1 MALTSPGVQI
11 SITDESQ
18 YLPAPTNSIPFV
30 LLATAQN
37 KVNPSGTGIASGTT
51 AANANKLFR
60 VTSQR
65 DLVNLYGNPFFYT
78 TTDGTPIQGYELNEY
93 GLLAAYSA
101 LGATNTVY
109 CMRADVDLAAL
120 IGQTG
125 RPSGNPTDGTL
136 WLNTSETTWGIY
148 VFNQTTSQFTLQTP
162 IVITD
167 SADVSSGS
175 PVTTVGNIGD
185 YAVIAIPTYD
195 APTSTTGKQFFY
207 KTTDNT
213 WVNIGSNG
221 WLQDVPAI
229 QGSNAPTSLTAA
241 NTFIIR
247 LSGET
252 QVSATIT
259 VPASTNNTVT
269 GVATAINNL
278 GWAGVT
284 AANVAGKL
292 NIYSA
297 QNGDVT
303 ATPKYITIVA
313 GTGTVL
319 ADLGITAGN
328 YNQPQV
334 YYGTSSQQPL
344 WQTGQTNPRPTGSIW
359 IKVGSSGNGLTP
371 VIEEWSDVTSR
382 WDARTVTLS
391 TSDAAVT
398 SVLDSTGGALIPA
411 GTLYAQYDY
420 NEQYTQGPIYYWER
434 AVTGATVVT
443 GTVNNP
449 TFTSGPY
456 SMIVRVSTPA
466 SSTLSVPPY
475 TVTLANT
482 YTLSSVVITGT
493 AGQFSCAAASN
504 TLVVGQKIVISGT
517 LGGTGTI
524 SGYTNPTTYYIIAT
538 NGSTTFTLSTSSGGA
553 AVTTTAG
560 TPTGLTYTVSYN
572 DADDFVTAWAAQAI
586 PNTSASVNSAG
597 ALVITHT
604 AGGVISILD
613 SNSALTQAGFIVGT
627 TDYVKN
633 GLIISAS
640 YTPTQATT
648 TGSGINLE
656 INATVSHGEYTVNS
670 TSFVNAG
677 TGYAVGDQVTFLGTD
692 LGGASPANN
701 LVVEITQVN
710 AGVVEGITLVSGT
723 PNITFTTL
731 LSPWVEADI
740 TASATA
746 LTEAPA
752 NGTNWFYSV
761 VNQVDV
767 MVNYGGGWKGYK
779 NQNYDANGF
788 PTPSGAN
795 ATDPNGP
802 IVSASAPTLQSD
814 GTALVYGDLWIDT
827 SDLENYPIINRWQQ
841 VDGTDQWVR
850 IDNTDQVNPD
860 GVLFADARWATS
872 GTVNPATDD
881 VPTIVSL
888 LTSNYLDLD
897 APETSLYPTGMLLF
911 NTRRSG
917 YNVKE
922 FITNYFNA
930 TTFPDQALP
939 TEKDAWVSVS
949 GLQSN
954 GSPYMG
960 RKAQRA
966 MVVQALRSAI
976 DTNTA
981 IRDEDNFFNLIA
993 TPNYPELQAN
1003 MIVLNADRG
1012 ETGFIIGDTPMR
1024 LPETA
1029 TAIQA
1034 WATNAAGATS
1044 TGDEGL
1050 VTRSTYMGLFY
1061 PSGLTNDLAGNEVV
1075 VPASHMMLR
1084 TILRNDSIAYPWFAP
1099 AGTRRGVID
1108 NAVSIGYLD
1117 AQTSEFQATKTRV
1130 GIRDVLYTNFI
1141 NPLVFF
1147 TGNGLLNYG
1156 NKSSFNSQSALDRIN
1171 VARLVAYIRRQ
1182 LTIAARPFVFEP
1194 NDALTRQQITG
1205 VVQTL
1210 LVDLVAK
1217 RGLYDYLVVCDDSN
1231 NTPARIDR
1239 NELYVDVAIEPV
1251 KAAEFI
1257 YIPVRILNTG
1267 ELSSSLDGAA
1277 PTSLR

>member
-1 MALTSPGVQI
+1 MALLSPGVQV
-11 SITDESQ
+11 SIIDESQ

-78 TTDGTPIQGYELNEY
+78 STDGTPIQGYELNEY

-101 LGATNTVY
+101 LGATNTVF
-109 CMRADVDLAAL
+109 CMRADIDLASL
-120 IGQTG
+120 VGQTG
-125 RPSGNPTDGTL
+125 RPSGEPADGTY

-148 VFNQTTSQFTLQTP
+148 VFNQTTGQFTLQAP

-167 SADVSSGS
+167 SAQVSAGS
-175 PVTTVGNIGD
+175 PVNTLGNIGD
-185 YAVIAIPTYD
+185 YAVIAIPTYST
-195 APTSTTGKQFFY
+195 PTSATGKQFFY
-207 KTTDNT
+207 KATTNT
-213 WVNIGSNG
+213 WVSIGSNA
-221 WLQDVPAI
+221 WLENVPAI
-229 QGSNAPTSLTAA
+229 QGSNVPTSLTAT
-241 NTFIIR
+241 NNFIIR
-247 LSGET
+247 LGGATE
-252 QVSATIT
+252 VSATIT
-259 VPASTNNTVT
+259 VPSSPNNTVT

-278 GWAGVT
+278 GWGGVS
-284 AANVAGKL
+284 ASVIGGKL
-292 NIYSA
+292 NIFSS
-297 QNGDVT
+297 QNSDSTVT
-303 ATPKYITIVA
+303 PRFLTIAA
-313 GTGTVL
+313 GGSPGTVL
-319 ADLGITAGN
+319 TNLGITAGD
-328 YNQPQV
+328 YYQPAL
-334 YYGTSSQQPL
+334 YYGTSSQQPS
-344 WQTGQTNPRPTGSIW
+344 WQTGQTTPRPTGSIW
-359 IKVGSSGNGLTP
+359 IKVGSAGNGLTP
-371 VIEEWSDVTSR
+371 VIEEWSSDLAA
-382 WDARTVTLS
+382 WNAKTVTLAV
-391 TSDAAVT
+391 SDEAAT
-398 SVLDSTGGALIPA
+398 SVLDATGGALIPA
-411 GTLYAQYDY
+411 GTMYAQYDY
-420 NEQYTQGPIYYWER
+420 NNIYSQGPVYYWER
-434 AVTGATVVT
+434 ATSGPTVVT
-443 GTVNNP
+443 GTVTDP
-449 TFTSGPY
+449 SFVSGPY
-456 SMIVRVSTPA
+456 ALTVQVSVPG
-466 SSTLSVPPY
+466 SSTLSSTY
-475 TVTLANT
+475 TISLANT
-482 YTLSSVVITGT
+482 YTLSGVAITGT
-493 AGQFSCAAASN
+493 AGQFSCTAASQP
-504 TLVVGQKIVISGT
+504 LVVGQTIVISGT

-524 SGYTNPTTYYIIAT
+524 SGYTNPTTYYVIAT
-538 NGSTTFTLSTSSGGA
+538 NGSTTFTLSTTSGGA

-572 DADDFVTAWAAQAI
+572 DADDFITAWSAAAI
-586 PNTSASVNSAG
+586 PNTSVSINSSDE
-597 ALVITHT
+597 LVITHT
-604 AGGVISILD
+604 AGGVISI
-613 SNSALTQAGFIVGT
+613 NSDVASFFTEAGFVAGT

-633 GLIISAS
+633 GFLRTIL
-640 YTPTQATT
+640 YTPTQSST
-648 TGSGINLE
+648 TGSGVNLE
-656 INATVSHGEYTVNS
+656 INTSSFRGEYFVNPTVL
-670 TSFVNAG
+670 VNAG
-677 TGYAVGDQVTFLGTD
+677 TGYVVGDQVTFLGTD
-692 LGGASPANN
+692 LGGATPAND

-710 AGVVEGITLVSGT
+710 AGVVQGITFVSGT
-723 PNITFTTL
+723 PNYLYATL
-731 LSPWVEADI
+731 LSNWVESDI

-752 NGTNWFYSV
+752 NETNWFYSV
-761 VNQVDV
+761 VNQVDI
-767 MVNYGGGWKGYK
+767 MINYNGAWKGYK

-788 PTPSGAN
+788 PTPTGSN
-795 ATDPNGP
+795 TTDPAGP

-814 GTALVYGDLWIDT
+814 GTALAYGDLWIDT
-827 SDLENYPIINRWQQ
+827 SDLENYPIINRWQS
-841 VDGTDQWVR
+841 VDSTDQWVR

-860 GVLFADARWATS
+860 GVLFADARWATN
-872 GTVNPATDD
+872 GTTNPATDD
-881 VPTIVSL
+881 VPTIISL

-897 APETSLYPTGMLLF
+897 APDDSLYPTGMLLF

-922 FITNYFNA
+922 FRTNYFNA
-930 TTFPDQALP
+930 TNFPDEALP

-954 GSPYMG
+954 GAPYMG

-966 MVVQALRSAI
+966 MVVQALRASI

-1012 ETGFIIGDTPMR
+1012 ETGFIIGDTPLR

-1061 PSGLTNDLAGNEVV
+1061 PAGLTNDLAGNEVV
-1075 VPASHMMLR
+1075 VPASHMMIR
-1084 TILRNDSIAYPWFAP
+1084 TLLRNDSIAYPWFAP
-1099 AGTRRGVID
+1099 AGVRRGVID
-1108 NAVSIGYLD
+1108 NALSIGYLD
-1117 AQTSEFQATKTRV
+1117 AQTGEFQSTRTRI

-1171 VARLVAYIRRQ
+1171 VARLVAYVRRQ
-1182 LTIAARPFVFEP
+1182 LTLAARPFVFEP
-1194 NDALTRQQITG
+1194 NDALTRQQIQS
-1205 VVQTL
+1205 VIQTL
-1210 LVDLVAK
+1210 FVDLVAK
-1217 RGLYDYLVVCDDSN
+1217 RGIYDYLVVCDESN

-1267 ELSSSLDGAA
+1267 ELSGQ
-1277 PTSLR
+1277 

>member
-1 MALTSPGVQI
+1 MALVSPGVQV
-11 SITDESQ
+11 SIIDESQ
-18 YLPAPTNSIPFV
+18 YLPAPTNSVPFV
-30 LLATAQN
+30 LLATAQD
-37 KVNPSGTGIASGTT
+37 KLNPAGTGIAQGTT

-60 VTSQR
+60 ITSQR

-78 TTDGTPIQGYELNEY
+78 STDGTPIQGYELNEY

-101 LGATNTVY
+101 LGATNTVF
-109 CMRADVDLAAL
+109 CMRADIDLASL

-125 RPSGNPTDGTL
+125 RPAGNPADGTY

-148 VFNQTTSQFTLQTP
+148 VFNQTTSQFALQTP

-167 SADVSSGS
+167 SAQVSAGS
-175 PVTTVGNIGD
+175 PINTLGNIGD
-185 YAVIAIPTYD
+185 YAVIAIPTYST
-195 APTSTTGKQFFY
+195 PTSATGKQFFY
-207 KTTDNT
+207 KATDNT
-213 WVNIGSNG
+213 WVSIGSTG

-229 QGSNAPTSLTAA
+229 QSANAPTSLTAT
-241 NTFIIR
+241 NNFIIR
-247 LSGET
+247 LSGAT

-259 VPASTNNTVT
+259 VGASATPNTVT
-269 GVATAINNL
+269 GVATLINNL
-278 GWAGVT
+278 GWGGVS
-284 AANVAGKL
+284 ASVIGGKL
-292 NIYSA
+292 NIFSS
-297 QNGDVT
+297 QNADST
-303 ATPKYITIVA
+303 ATPKYITIAA
-313 GTGTVL
+313 GDVPGTVL
-319 ADLGITAGN
+319 TDLGITVGN
-328 YNQPQV
+328 YYQPQI

-344 WQTGQTNPRPTGSIW
+344 WQTGQSTPRPTGSVW
-359 IKVGSSGNGLTP
+359 IKVGSAGNGLTP

-382 WDARTVTLS
+382 WNGKTVNLS

-411 GTLYAQYDY
+411 GTMYAQYDY
-420 NEQYTQGPIYYWER
+420 NGTYSQGPIYYWEK
-434 AVTGATVVT
+434 ATAGQTVVT
-443 GTVNNP
+443 GTVANP

-456 SMIVRVSTPA
+456 VLTVQV
-466 SSTLSVPPY
+466 SVPGSS
-475 TVTLANT
+475 A
-482 YTLSSVVITGT
+482 LSS
-493 AGQFSCAAASN
+493 
-504 TLVVGQKIVISGT
+504 
-517 LGGTGTI
+517 
-524 SGYTNPTTYYIIAT
+524 
-538 NGSTTFTLSTSSGGA
+538 
-553 AVTTTAG
+553 
-560 TPTGLTYTVSYN
+560 TYTVSLADTT
-572 DADDFVTAWAAQAI
+572 DADDLITAWTNQAI
-586 PNTSASVNSAG
+586 PNTSISVNSAD
-597 ALVITHT
+597 ALVISHT
-604 AGGVISILD
+604 AGGVISITSD
-613 SNSALTQAGFIVGT
+613 VENFFTEAGFVVGT

-633 GLIISAS
+633 GITNTRFYSPGDNS
-640 YTPTQATT
+640 T
-648 TGSGINLE
+648 TGSGVNLQ
-656 INATVSHGEYTVNS
+656 IAVTVIDGQYSVNPIV
-670 TSFVNAG
+670 FANAG
-677 TGYAVGDQVTFLGTD
+677 TGYAVGDEATFLGTD
-692 LGGASPANN
+692 LGGASPAND
-701 LVVEITQVN
+701 LVVEITQVDPSTLPAAVATN
-710 AGVVEGITLVSGT
+710 TGTSSGTTATVNTATAHGFTTGNQVTVSGVTPVGYNGTFSVTVVDADTFTYTTTGSDLGPITIEGTAQRVAVVQGITFVSGT
-723 PNITFTTL
+723 PNVTYSTL
-731 LSPWVEADI
+731 LSPWVEAEI

-746 LTEAPA
+746 LTDAPA

-767 MVNYGGGWKGYK
+767 MINYGGGWKGYK

-788 PTPSGAN
+788 PTPTGGN

-841 VDGTDQWVR
+841 VDGTDQWVI

-897 APETSLYPTGMLLF
+897 APESSLYPTGMLLF

-922 FITNYFNA
+922 FRTNYFNA
-930 TTFPDQALP
+930 TNFPDEVLP
-939 TEKDAWVSVS
+939 TEKDAWVSAS

-954 GSPYMG
+954 GAPYMG

-966 MVVQALRSAI
+966 MVVRSLRAAI

-981 IRDEDNFFNLIA
+981 IRDEDNFFNLMA

-1003 MIVLNADRG
+1003 MITLNADRG
-1012 ETGFIIGDTPMR
+1012 ETGFIIGDTPLR
-1024 LPETA
+1024 LSENA

-1044 TGDEGL
+1044 TGDDGL

-1061 PSGLTNDLAGNEVV
+1061 PAGLTNDLSGNEVV
-1075 VPASHMMLR
+1075 VPASHMMIR
-1084 TILRNDSIAYPWFAP
+1084 TLLRNDSIAYPWFAP
-1099 AGTRRGVID
+1099 AGVRRGVID
-1108 NAVSIGYLD
+1108 NALSIGYLD
-1117 AQTSEFQATKTRV
+1117 AQTGEFQSTRTRI

-1182 LTIAARPFVFEP
+1182 LTLAARPFVFEP
-1194 NDALTRQQITG
+1194 NDALTRQQIQS
-1205 VVQTL
+1205 VIQTL
-1210 LVDLVAK
+1210 FVDLVAK
-1217 RGLYDYLVVCDDSN
+1217 RGIYDYLVVCDESN

-1267 ELSSSLDGAA
+1267 ELSGQ
-1277 PTSLR
+1277 

>member
-1 MALTSPGVQI
+1 MALLSPGVQV

-18 YLPAPTNSIPFV
+18 YLPAPTNSVPFV
-30 LLATAQN
+30 LLATAQD
-37 KVNPSGTGIASGTT
+37 KLNPAGTGIAQGTT

-60 VTSQR
+60 ITSQR

-78 TTDGTPIQGYELNEY
+78 STDGTPIQGYELNEY

-101 LGATNTVY
+101 LGATNTVF
-109 CMRADVDLAAL
+109 CMRADIDLASL
-120 IGQTG
+120 VGQTG
-125 RPSGNPTDGTL
+125 RPSGNPADGTY

-148 VFNQTTSQFTLQTP
+148 VFNQTTGQFTLQTP

-167 SADVSSGS
+167 SADVSAGS
-175 PVTTVGNIGD
+175 PVNTLGNIGD

-195 APTSTTGKQFFY
+195 TPTSATGKQFFY
-207 KTTDNT
+207 KATTNT
-213 WVNIGSNG
+213 WVSVGSAA
-221 WLQDVPAI
+221 WLQNVPAI
-229 QGSNAPTSLTAA
+229 QGSNAPTSLTAS

-247 LSGET
+247 LGGVTE
-252 QVSATIT
+252 VSATIT

-278 GWAGVT
+278 GWGGVS
-284 AANVAGKL
+284 AANVSGKL
-292 NIYSA
+292 NIYSS
-297 QNGDVT
+297 QNLDNVT
-303 ATPKYITIVA
+303 PRFITIVA

-319 ADLGITAGN
+319 TDLGIAAGN
-328 YNQPQV
+328 YYQPAV
-334 YYGTSSQQPL
+334 YYGTSSQQPS
-344 WQTGQTNPRPTGSIW
+344 WQTGQTIPRPTGSIW

-371 VIEEWSDVTSR
+371 VIEEWSDVTSL
-382 WDARTVTLS
+382 WNSKTVRLAV
-391 TSDAAVT
+391 SDAAVT
-398 SVLDSTGGALIPA
+398 SVLDATGGALIPA

-420 NEQYTQGPIYYWER
+420 NGTYSQGPIYYWEK
-434 AVTGATVVT
+434 ANAGATVVT
-443 GTVNNP
+443 GTVTDP
-449 TFTSGPY
+449 SFVSGPY
-456 SMIVRVSTPA
+456 ALTVQVSVPG
-466 SSTLSVPPY
+466 SSTLSSTY
-475 TVTLANT
+475 AISLADN
-482 YTLSSVVITGT
+482 
-493 AGQFSCAAASN
+493 A
-504 TLVVGQKIVISGT
+504 
-517 LGGTGTI
+517 
-524 SGYTNPTTYYIIAT
+524 
-538 NGSTTFTLSTSSGGA
+538 
-553 AVTTTAG
+553 
-560 TPTGLTYTVSYN
+560 
-572 DADDFVTAWAAQAI
+572 DAEDLVTAWTAQAI
-586 PNTSASVNSAG
+586 PNTSISVNTAG
-597 ALVITHT
+597 ELVISQT
-604 AGGVISILD
+604 AGGVISITSD
-613 SNSALTQAGFIVGT
+613 VASFFTEAGFVAGT

-633 GLIISAS
+633 GLISAFA
-640 YTPTQATT
+640 YTPTQTST
-648 TGSGINLE
+648 TGSGIDLE
-656 INATVSHGEYTVNS
+656 ITVLKSSQYVTAQL
-670 TSFVNAG
+670 VNAG
-677 TGYAVGDQVTFLGTD
+677 TGYVVGDQVTFAGAD
-692 LGGASPANN
+692 LGGATPANN

-710 AGVVEGITLVSGT
+710 AGVVQGITFVSGT
-723 PNITFTTL
+723 PNVTYSTL

-788 PTPSGAN
+788 PTPTGVN

-860 GVLFADARWATS
+860 GVLFADARWATNA
-872 GTVNPATDD
+872 TTNPATDD

-897 APETSLYPTGMLLF
+897 APESSLYPTGMLLF

-922 FITNYFNA
+922 FRTNYFNA
-930 TTFPDQALP
+930 TNFPDEVLP

-966 MVVQALRSAI
+966 MVVQALRAAI

-981 IRDEDNFFNLIA
+981 IRDEDTFFNLMA
-993 TPNYPELQAN
+993 TPNYPELQPN
-1003 MIVLNADRG
+1003 MITLNADRG
-1012 ETGFIIGDTPMR
+1012 ETGFIIGDTPLR
-1024 LPETA
+1024 LSENA

-1061 PSGLTNDLAGNEVV
+1061 PAGLTNDLSGNEVV
-1075 VPASHMMLR
+1075 VPASHMMIR
-1084 TILRNDSIAYPWFAP
+1084 TLLRNDSIAYPWFAP
-1099 AGTRRGVID
+1099 AGVRRGVID
-1108 NAVSIGYLD
+1108 NAISIGYLD
-1117 AQTSEFQATKTRV
+1117 AQTGEFQATRTRI

-1156 NKSSFNSQSALDRIN
+1156 NKSSFDSQSALDRIN

-1182 LTIAARPFVFEP
+1182 LTLAARPFVFEP
-1194 NDALTRQQITG
+1194 NDALTRQQIQS
-1205 VVQTL
+1205 VIQTL
-1210 LVDLVAK
+1210 FVDLVAK
-1217 RGLYDYLVVCDDSN
+1217 RGIYDYLVVCDESN

-1267 ELSSSLDGAA
+1267 ELSGQ
-1277 PTSLR
+1277 

>member
-1 MALTSPGVQI
+1 MALTSPGVQV

-78 TTDGTPIQGYELNEY
+78 STNGIPIQGYELNEY

-109 CMRADVDLAAL
+109 CMRADIDLAAL

-125 RPSGNPTDGTL
+125 RPSGEPADGTY

-148 VFNQTTSQFTLQTP
+148 VFNQTTGQFTLQAP

-167 SADVSSGS
+167 SAQVSAGS
-175 PVTTVGNIGD
+175 PVNTLGNIGD
-185 YAVIAIPTYD
+185 YAVIAIPTYST
-195 APTSTTGKQFFY
+195 PTSATGKQFFY
-207 KTTDNT
+207 KATTNT
-213 WVNIGSNG
+213 WVSIGSNA
-221 WLQDVPAI
+221 WLENVPAI
-229 QGSNAPTSLTAA
+229 QGTNVPASLTAT
-241 NTFIIR
+241 NNFIIR
-247 LSGET
+247 LGGET
-252 QVSATIT
+252 EVSATIT
-259 VPASTNNTVT
+259 VPASPNNTVT

-278 GWAGVT
+278 GWGGVS
-284 AANVAGKL
+284 ASVIGGKL
-292 NIYSA
+292 NIFSS
-297 QNGDVT
+297 QNSDST
-303 ATPKYITIVA
+303 ITPRFLTIAA
-313 GTGTVL
+313 GGSPGTVL
-319 ADLGITAGN
+319 TNLGITAGD
-328 YNQPQV
+328 YYQPAL
-334 YYGTSSQQPL
+334 YYGTSSQQPS
-344 WQTGQTNPRPTGSIW
+344 WQTGQTTPRPTGSIW
-359 IKVGSSGNGLTP
+359 IKVGSAGNGLTP
-371 VIEEWSDVTSR
+371 VIEEWSSDLAA
-382 WDARTVTLS
+382 WNAKTVTLAV
-391 TSDAAVT
+391 SDEAAT
-398 SVLDSTGGALIPA
+398 SVLDATGGALIPA
-411 GTLYAQYDY
+411 GTMYAQYDY
-420 NEQYTQGPIYYWER
+420 NNIYSQGSVYYWER
-434 AVTGATVVT
+434 ATSGPTVVT
-443 GTVNNP
+443 GTVANP
-449 TFTSGPY
+449 TFPNGPY
-456 SMIVRVSTPA
+456 VLTVQVSVPGSA
-466 SSTLSVPPY
+466 SLSV
-475 TVTLANT
+475 
-482 YTLSSVVITGT
+482 S
-493 AGQFSCAAASN
+493 
-504 TLVVGQKIVISGT
+504 
-517 LGGTGTI
+517 
-524 SGYTNPTTYYIIAT
+524 
-538 NGSTTFTLSTSSGGA
+538 
-553 AVTTTAG
+553 
-560 TPTGLTYTVSYN
+560 YTVSLADN
-572 DADDFVTAWAAQAI
+572 ADADDFVTAWSAAAI
-586 PNTSASVNSAG
+586 PNTSVSINSSD

-604 AGGVISILD
+604 AGGVISI
-613 SNSALTQAGFIVGT
+613 NSDVASFFTEAGFVAGT

-633 GLIISAS
+633 GFLRTIL
-640 YTPTQATT
+640 YTPTQSST
-648 TGSGINLE
+648 TGSGVNLE
-656 INATVSHGEYTVNS
+656 INTSSFRGEYFVNPTVL
-670 TSFVNAG
+670 VNAG
-677 TGYAVGDQVTFLGTD
+677 TGYVVGDQVTFVGTD
-692 LGGASPANN
+692 LGGTAPANN

-710 AGVVEGITLVSGT
+710 AGVVEGITFVSGT
-723 PNITFTTL
+723 PNYLYSTL
-731 LSPWVEADI
+731 LSNWVEADI

-752 NGTNWFYSV
+752 NGTDWFYSV
-761 VNQVDV
+761 VDQVDI
-767 MVNYGGGWKGYK
+767 MVNYNGAWKGYK

-788 PTPSGAN
+788 PTPTGSN
-795 ATDPNGP
+795 TTDPAGP

-827 SDLENYPIINRWQQ
+827 SDLENYPIINRWQS
-841 VDGTDQWVR
+841 VDSTDQWVR

-860 GVLFADARWATS
+860 GVLFADARWATN
-872 GTVNPATDD
+872 GTTNPATDD
-881 VPTIVSL
+881 VPTIISL

-897 APETSLYPTGMLLF
+897 APDDSLYPTGMLLF

-930 TTFPDQALP
+930 TSFPDDALP

-954 GSPYMG
+954 GAPYMG

-966 MVVQALRSAI
+966 MVVQALRASI

-1044 TGDEGL
+1044 TGDDGL

-1117 AQTSEFQATKTRV
+1117 AQTGEFQPTKTRV